1 MRDAGSAP
9 TSRAEWRELA
19 GALELSGLAWLDGR
33 AVPAADGRT
42 FECRNPA
49 DGSLLCHVAACDAAD
64 VDLAVAGA
72 RRTFESG
79 VWSEMHPRERGR
91 VLIRFAELI
100 DAERVSLGL
109 METLDVG
116 KPIRY
121 SGIVD
126 VHHAVEAIRWYGEA
140 IDKIYGEV
148 APTSPSAL
156 GLITREPLGVV
167 AAVVPWNFPLMMT
180 AWKLGPALAAGNSV
194 VLKPAE
200 QSPLTALRLAR
211 IAQAAGL
218 PDGVLQVLPGFGE
231 TAGQALGRH
240 PDVDAVTFTGSTE
253 IGKRFL
259 EYSGQSNM
267 KRISLETGGKSPNI
281 IFADAPDLAF
291 AARQAAFGVFY
302 NTGAMC
308 NAGSRLLVESAA
320 VDEVVAHLEAMARK
334 LTPGDPLEPATRLGP
349 VIDAAQ
355 MQKIMGY
362 VASGQA
368 EGARLRLGGEAV
380 LAELGGHFV
389 GPTIFDRVRPEMAI
403 AQEEIFGPVI
413 TVIPFDGAEEAVR
426 IANDTIYGLAAAVWT
441 RDLSRAHTVARRL
454 RAGTVWVNNFDTS
467 EISTPFGGYR
477 QSGFGGRD
485 KSLHALD
492 KYSHLK
498 TTWVNLTGPG
508 ALPPDDATRGD

>member
-1 MRDAGSAP
+1 MSGERHESVG
-9 TSRAEWRELA
+9 RAEWQARAER
-19 GALELSGLAWLDGR
+19 LELPTLAWIDGR
-33 AVPAADGRT
+33 AVPAADGAT

-49 DGSLLCHVAACDAAD
+49 TGALLCDVAACDSED
-64 VDLAVAGA
+64 VDRAVAGA
-72 RRTFESG
+72 RRAFESG
-79 VWSEMHPRERGR
+79 VWSDMHPRERGR
-91 VLIRFAELI
+91 VLVRFAALI
-100 DAERVSLGL
+100 EAEEQDLAL

-121 SGIVD
+121 SPSVD

-140 IDKIYGEV
+140 IDKVYGEI
-148 APTSPSAL
+148 APTSPAAL
-156 GLITREPLGVV
+156 GLVTREPLGVV
-167 AAVVPWNFPLMMT
+167 GAVVPWNFPLMMT

-200 QSPLTALRLAR
+200 QSPLTALRLAQL
-211 IAQAAGL
+211 AQRAGL
-218 PDGVLQVLPGFGE
+218 PDGVLQVVPGFGE
-231 TAGQALGRH
+231 TAGQAIGRH
-240 PDVDAVTFTGSTE
+240 AGVDAVTFTGSTE

-308 NAGSRLLVESAA
+308 NAGSRLLVERS
-320 VDEVVAHLEAMARK
+320 VVEPVVAGLLAMADK
-334 LTPGDPLEPATRLGP
+334 LQPGDPLDPATRLGP

-355 MQKIMGY
+355 MQKITDY
-362 VASGQA
+362 VGDGQA
-368 EGARLRLGGEAV
+368 AGARLRLGGRRV
-380 LAELGGHFV
+380 LAELGGQYI
-389 GPTIFDRVRPEMAI
+389 GPTVFDGVRSDMRI

-413 TVIPFDGAEEAVR
+413 AIIPFDGPDEAVR

-441 RDLSRAHTVARRL
+441 RDLSKAHTVARRI
-454 RAGTVWVNNFDTS
+454 RAGTIWVNNFDTS
-467 EISTPFGGYR
+467 EISTPFGGYG

-498 TTWVNLTGPG
+498 TTWLNLTGPG
-508 ALPPDDATRGD
+508 ARSS

>member
-1 MRDAGSAP
+1 MSRGEAPERTRDEWAA
-9 TSRAEWRELA
+9 RAE
-19 GALELSGLAWLDGR
+19 ALELPSLAWIDGR
-33 AVPAADGRT
+33 PQPAASGATVACRGPADGR
-42 FECRNPA
+42 
-49 DGSLLCHVAACDAAD
+49 LLVEVAACDTAD
-64 VDLAVAGA
+64 VDRAVAGA
-72 RRTFESG
+72 RRAFSSG
-79 VWSEMHPRERGR
+79 VWSELHPRERGR
-91 VLIRFAELI
+91 VLIRFADLI
-100 DAERVSLGL
+100 EAEREDLAL

-121 SGIVD
+121 SGVVD
-126 VHHAVEAIRWYGEA
+126 VHHAAQAIRWYGEA

-156 GLITREPLGVV
+156 GTVTREPLGVV
-167 AAVVPWNFPLMMT
+167 AAVLPWNFPLMMT
-180 AWKLGPALAAGNSV
+180 SWKLGPALAAGCSV

-200 QSPLTALRLAR
+200 QTPLTALRLAR
-211 IAQAAGL
+211 LAQSAGL
-218 PDGVLQVLPGFGE
+218 PDGVLQVVPGFGE

-253 IGKRFL
+253 TGKRFL

-308 NAGSRLLVESAA
+308 NAGSRLLVERSV
-320 VDEVVAHLEAMARK
+320 VDQVTTQLEAMAQK
-334 LTPGDPLEPATRLGP
+334 LGPGHPLDPRTRLGP
-349 VIDAAQ
+349 VIDEAQ
-355 MQKIMGY
+355 MEKILGY
-362 VASGQA
+362 VSAGQQA
-368 EGARLRLGGEAV
+368 GARLRLGGERV
-380 LAELGGHFV
+380 LGELGGHYI
-389 GPTIFDRVRPEMAI
+389 GPTVFDRVSPEMSI
-403 AQEEIFGPVI
+403 AREEIFGPVVTI
-413 TVIPFDGAEEAVR
+413 IPFDGADEAVR
-426 IANDTIYGLAAAVWT
+426 LANDTDYGLAAAVWT

-492 KYSHLK
+492 KYTELK

-508 ALPPDDATRGD
+508 ARPPDAAT

>member
-1 MRDAGSAP
+1 MTHGADAPS
-9 TSRAEWRELA
+9 SREGWQALAE
-19 GALELSGLAWLDGR
+19 ALELSGLAWIDGQ

-49 DGSLLCHVAACDAAD
+49 DGRLLCEVAACDTED
-64 VDLAVAGA
+64 VNRAVAGA
-72 RRTFESG
+72 RRAFESG
-79 VWSEMHPRERGR
+79 VWSHMHPRDRGR
-91 VLIRFAELI
+91 VLVRFAELI
-100 DAERVSLGL
+100 DAERLSLGL

-116 KPIRY
+116 KPVRY
-121 SGIVD
+121 SGAVD

-140 IDKIYGEV
+140 IDKVYGEV
-148 APTSPSAL
+148 APTSSAAL
-156 GLITREPLGVV
+156 GTVTREPLGVV

-218 PDGVLQVLPGFGE
+218 PDGVLQVVPGFGE

-253 IGKRFL
+253 TGKRFL
-259 EYSGQSNM
+259 EYSAQSNM

-320 VDEVVAHLEAMARK
+320 VDEVLGHLESMARR
-334 LTPGDPLEPATRLGP
+334 LAPGDPLDPATRLGP
-349 VIDAAQ
+349 VIDDAQ
-355 MQKIMGY
+355 MHKIMGY
-362 VASGQA
+362 VQSAQA
-368 EGARLRLGGEAV
+368 EGARLRLGGTAV
-380 LAELGGHFV
+380 LAERGGHYI
-389 GPTIFDRVRPEMAI
+389 GPTVFDRVQPDMGV
-403 AQEEIFGPVI
+403 AQDEIFGPVVC
-413 TVIPFDGAEEAVR
+413 VIPFDGSDEAVR
-426 IANDTIYGLAAAVWT
+426 IANGTNYGLAAAVWT

-454 RAGTVWVNNFDTS
+454 RAGTVWVNCFDTS

-492 KYSHLK
+492 KYSELK
-498 TTWVNLTGPG
+498 TTWINITGPG
-508 ALPPDDATRGD
+508 ALPPGVATRGD